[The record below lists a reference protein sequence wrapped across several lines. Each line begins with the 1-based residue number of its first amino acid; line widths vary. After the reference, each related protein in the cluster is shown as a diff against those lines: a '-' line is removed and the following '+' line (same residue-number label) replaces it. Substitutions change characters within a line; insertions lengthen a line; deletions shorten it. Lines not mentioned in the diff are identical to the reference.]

1 MLEYLQEYLGVY
13 LATFIMWGFLM
24 AFLYNMV
31 KKSSSVGGGDKTVM
45 WIALAMF
52 LSYMVSDP
60 LLNVTLGYNILNTTL
75 AYLIWAASDLIM
87 LSFIWFVTR
96 KKNLNEVPAKL
107 YIFTGL
113 SVNIL
118 LFLAMY
124 YDTNYAHFTGHWW
137 FWDVYTV
144 TVNTM
149 DIMMI
154 IALLCNKDFLGFVKL
169 YRWGRGQAKLT

>member
-60 LLNVTLGYNILNTTL
+60 LLNATLGYNILNRTL

-87 LSFIWFVTR
+87 LSFIWFVTCHYETNPCYTSHR
-96 KKNLNEVPAKL
+96 
-107 YIFTGL
+107 
-113 SVNIL
+113 
-118 LFLAMY
+118 
-124 YDTNYAHFTGHWW
+124 DTHRSYF
-137 FWDVYTV
+137 
-144 TVNTM
+144 
-149 DIMMI
+149 
-154 IALLCNKDFLGFVKL
+154 C
-169 YRWGRGQAKLT
+169 